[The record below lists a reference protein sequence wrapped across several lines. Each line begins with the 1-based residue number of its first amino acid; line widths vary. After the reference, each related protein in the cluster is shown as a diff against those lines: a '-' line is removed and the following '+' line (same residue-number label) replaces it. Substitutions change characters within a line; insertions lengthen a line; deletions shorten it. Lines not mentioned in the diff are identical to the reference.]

1 MKKILLS
8 LFVCAA
14 FLSNAQVLNES
25 LENWK
30 TDTTFFQGFA
40 GTIPPDTFSF
50 EDPIDWTSSNALS
63 GADSLGGIAFVSK
76 DSGVNAYHGQ
86 YSMKLITDSIKPIS
100 VSGIPFRLTLGG
112 FALNGYFEVNAT
124 SLFLGSGN
132 LITPI
137 AIKGA
142 GQPMTQRLGKL
153 AGYFQYDPVFNP
165 NTNAYDTCI
174 IWATLRKGLT
184 PIADAIFK
192 STDSTGGFR
201 HFSADFVYQSCEL
214 PDTLVIFVSSSVPN
228 VQTILGG
235 SSGLVRGSALWVD
248 SIYYENLPGG
258 YNFAPI
264 ARNDVDTTSKN
275 TAKNVVV
282 KLNDEDCDDL
292 TPTLTVTVASQPVNG
307 SAAVV
312 ANVITYTPNNNFV
325 GIDSFTYTLSD
336 GQASSNAKVRML
348 VLNASGI
355 SEANEVPVTIYPV
368 PANNELHVQFENTG
382 KATARVY
389 DMLGN
394 LVITSGMNGNNNLI
408 NTSGLASGF
417 YGIQILDEKNAVIA
431 RSKFTV
437 TK

>member
-1 MKKILLS
+1 MKKTLLA
-8 LFVCAA
+8 LFVCAT
-14 FLSNAQVLNES
+14 LVSNAQVLNES

-30 TDTTFFQGFA
+30 TDTTYFQGFA

-76 DSGVNAYHGQ
+76 DSGVNAYSGQ

-142 GQPMTQRLGKL
+142 GQPMTQQLGKI

-165 NTNAYDTCI
+165 NTQAYDTCI

-201 HFSADFVYQSCEL
+201 HFEADFVYQSCEL

-235 SSGLVRGSALWVD
+235 TSGLVRGSALWVD
-248 SIYYENLPGG
+248 SIYYENLAGG

-264 ARNDVDTTSKN
+264 ARNDVDTTIKN
-275 TAKNVVV
+275 NAKTVLV

-292 TPTLTVTVASQPVNG
+292 TPGLTVTIGTQPVNG
-307 SAAVV
+307 TATSVAGVV
-312 ANVITYTPNNNFV
+312 TYTPNNNFV

-336 GQASSNAKVRML
+336 GQATATAKVRML

-355 SEANEVPVTIYPV
+355 SEANTVPVTIYPV
-368 PANNELHVQFENTG
+368 PAHNQLNVQFDNSGRT
-382 KATARVY
+382 TALVY
-389 DMLGN
+389 DMVGN
-394 LVITSGMNGNNNLI
+394 LLSSTVLNQNNNTLNI
-408 NTSGLASGF
+408 ENLPAGF
-417 YGIQILDEKNAVIA
+417 YGIQLVNEQNAVIA

-437 TK
+437 SE